1 MVIVSESNS
10 LDHLYLKDYIFEKGI
25 SRKKKILIGL
35 KTDSAILIFLKNKVL
50 KRVLCWTYWA
60 LCVIYCM
67 LETVLEKNVEKKEST
82 KGKLFI

>member
-35 KTDSAILIFLKNKVL
+35 KTDSAILIP
-50 KRVLCWTYWA
+50 
-60 LCVIYCM
+60 I
-67 LETVLEKNVEKKEST
+67 LEKQGFKKSIMLDILGIMCNILHVRDSF
-82 KGKLFI
+82 GKKC